1 MARRRI
7 RYLTT
12 EQAAAHVGLSP
23 RTLERY
29 RVRGGGPPFLSYCNR
44 VHYLRSDLDD
54 WAVRRRRRSTSD
66 KAGAAGM
73 RGTREEKGESTDG
86 NRLSVNEAAAFLGA
100 SRRTLDRYR
109 AKGVGPAFEKV
120 DGRVYYLRS
129 GVEAWL
135 AKQNRLS
142 TSDPGDVDEEA
153 EDDTDPCRPE
163 DAG

>member
-100 SRRTLDRYR
+100 SRRTPCVPSRSRTR
-109 AKGVGPAFEKV
+109 ARKP
-120 DGRVYYLRS
+120 
-129 GVEAWL
+129 
-135 AKQNRLS
+135 
-142 TSDPGDVDEEA
+142 
-153 EDDTDPCRPE
+153 
-163 DAG
+163 

>member
-54 WAVRRRRRSTSD
+54 WVAGRRRRSTSD
-66 KAGAAGM
+66 KAGVAGM

-86 NRLSVNEAAAFLGA
+86 DRLSVNEAAAFLGA

-120 DGRVYYLRS
+120 DGRVYYPRS
-129 GVEAWL
+129 GIEAWL
-135 AKQNRLS
+135 AKQDRSS

-153 EDDTDPCRPE
+153 DDDTDPCRPE